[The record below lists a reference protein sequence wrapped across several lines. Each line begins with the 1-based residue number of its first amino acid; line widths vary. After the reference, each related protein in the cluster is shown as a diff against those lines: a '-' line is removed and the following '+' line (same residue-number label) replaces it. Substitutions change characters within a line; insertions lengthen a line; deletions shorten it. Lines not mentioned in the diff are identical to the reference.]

1 MKRRKIKPSSII
13 KQIVCIL
20 LTLIVLVPCY
30 MVVINSFKTRSESAR
45 MNLRFPD
52 VWQFSNY
59 LDVIQKA
66 NLLKGLLN
74 SLLYAGVATFLGV
87 MLCAMASF
95 VLSRN
100 RTKINNFIYYFII
113 CGLFFPVNYVTLVRV
128 FQWFHLTNTRLG
140 IVVVY
145 TAMMIPFCVFT
156 IYSFV
161 ETVPKSMD
169 EAAILD
175 GASPLQM
182 FFMVAAPMMKPT
194 LVTCFILEFMGVW
207 NDFMTPL
214 YLSTKSNLFP
224 VTMSVY
230 QFFGRNTS
238 YWNMIFADIVMTVI
252 PVLIIYAV
260 GQKYLVSGTN
270 AGAVKG

>member
-1 MKRRKIKPSSII
+1 
-13 KQIVCIL
+13 
-20 LTLIVLVPCY
+20 
-30 MVVINSFKTRSESAR
+30 MVVINSFKSRSEAAR
-45 MNLRFPD
+45 MNLSFPK
-52 VWQFSNY
+52 VWEFSTY
-59 LDVIQKA
+59 LDVIQKG
-66 NLLKGLLN
+66 NLIRGLLN
-74 SLLYAGVATFLGV
+74 SLLYAGVATIIGV
-87 MLCAMASF
+87 TCCAMAAF

-100 RTKINNFIYYFII
+100 RTKLNNFIYYFII

-140 IVVVY
+140 IIVVY
-145 TAMMIPFCVFT
+145 SAMMIPFCIFT

-175 GASPLQM
+175 GANPVKM
-182 FFMVAAPMMKPT
+182 FFMVIAPMMKPT
-194 LVTCFILEFMGVW
+194 LVTCFILEFMGSW

-214 YLSTKSNLFP
+214 YLSTKSELFP

-238 YWNMIFADIVMTVI
+238 YWNMIFADIVLTVI
-252 PVLIIYAV
+252 PVLIIYAA
-260 GQKYLVSGTN
+260 GQKYLVSGTTS
-270 AGAVKG
+270 GAVKE

>member
-30 MVVINSFKTRSESAR
+30 MVVINSFKSRSEAAR
-45 MNLRFPD
+45 MNLSFPK
-52 VWQFSNY
+52 VWEFSTY
-59 LDVIQKA
+59 LDVIQKG
-66 NLLKGLLN
+66 NLIRGLLN
-74 SLLYAGVATFLGV
+74 SLLYAGVATIIGV
-87 MLCAMASF
+87 TCCAMAAF

-100 RTKINNFIYYFII
+100 RTKLNNFIYYFII

-140 IVVVY
+140 IIVVY

-175 GASPLQM
+175 GASPMQM

-214 YLSTKSNLFP
+214 YFLQKRENDVILQEVYRNVGQFSIDWAQLFP
-224 VTMSVY
+224 MMVLGVLPLL
-230 QFFGRNTS
+230 
-238 YWNMIFADIVMTVI
+238 IFYLVM
-252 PVLIIYAV
+252 
-260 GQKYLVSGTN
+260 QKYIIGGVMSGS
-270 AGAVKG
+270 VKG

>member
-1 MKRRKIKPSSII
+1 MKRKKIKPSSII

-45 MNLRFPD
+45 MNLNFPD

-74 SLLYAGVATFLGV
+74 SLLYAGVATLLGV
-87 MLCAMASF
+87 VLCAMASF

-140 IVVVY
+140 IIIVY

-182 FFMVAAPMMKPT
+182 FFMVIAPMMKPT

-252 PVLIIYAV
+252 PVLIIYAA